1 MNEFRYPVKSL
12 LGDYLRAAVGLGV
25 GLGVLI
31 FVPPSTVLLAVF
43 GSLSALFGVFGLRTL
58 KRHLTVVAVSDGEIR
73 ASGLGR
79 LVLPWN
85 DLRTLKLRYFGSR
98 RQRSRGEGEG
108 FMQLTLRG
116 TGGSLTLESSVE
128 GFEYIA
134 WRAAKAA
141 RDNGVSLDPSS
152 AGNLL
157 DIGIDA
163 DDEQPPPAIGE
174 LDLSKRG

>member
-1 MNEFRYPVKSL
+1 MNEFRYPLRSL
-12 LGDYLRAAVGLGV
+12 LGDYVRAAVGLGV

-31 FVPPSTVLLAVF
+31 FVPPSTVILAVF
-43 GSLSALFGVFGLRTL
+43 GGVSALFGVFALRTL
-58 KRHLTVVAVSDGEIR
+58 KRHLTVIAVGDGGIH
-73 ASGLGR
+73 AAGLGT
-79 LVLPWN
+79 LVLPW
-85 DLRTLKLRYFGSR
+85 DQLRAFKLRYYGSR

-116 TGGSLTLESSVE
+116 TGASLTLESSVE

-141 RDNGVSLDPSS
+141 RDNGVSLDPTS

-163 DDEQPPPAIGE
+163 DTEQPAPDPKD
-174 LDLSKRG
+174 LDQGNRG